1 MLATLEP
8 LDFAIIA
15 VIVIVFA
22 GSSTVFA
29 MSRSVDSA
37 QLKRIEGKLNL
48 VLKHLRLEYADSA
61 ILVELSDEVKALA
74 GDPSKKIQA
83 IKVYREQTGLGLKE
97 AKDAVEAYIA
107 SRG

>member
-29 MSRSVDSA
+29 MSRSADSA
-37 QLKRIEGKLNL
+37 QLRRLEGKLNL
-48 VLKHLRLEYADSA
+48 ILKHLGLEYKDAA
-61 ILVELSDEVKALA
+61 ILVEPSAEVKALA
-74 GDPSKKIQA
+74 DDPSQKIQA
-83 IKVYREQTGLGLKE
+83 IKLYREQTGLGLKE
-97 AKDAVEAYIA
+97 SKEAIEAYVA
-107 SRG
+107 DRG